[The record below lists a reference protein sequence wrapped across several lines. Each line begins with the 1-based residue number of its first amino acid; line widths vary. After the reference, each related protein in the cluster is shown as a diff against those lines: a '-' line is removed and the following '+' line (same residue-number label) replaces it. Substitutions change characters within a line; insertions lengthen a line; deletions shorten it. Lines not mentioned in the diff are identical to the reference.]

1 MRGLK
6 LADSLQYTT
15 IRFVAPFAGA
25 WIEISYLYNFLSY
38 QRVAPFAGAWIEINN
53 DYFFINSL
61 SSPLCGCVVSTIL
74 NLSNY
79 AIKIV

>member
-1 MRGLK
+1 
-6 LADSLQYTT
+6 
-15 IRFVAPFAGA
+15 APFAGA
-25 WIEISYLYNFLSY
+25 WIEIGKS
-38 QRVAPFAGAWIEINN
+38 QRATQTAKVAPFAGAWIEINN

>member
-1 MRGLK
+1 AKVNELLKQPKSHPLRVRGLK

-15 IRFVAPFAGA
+15 IRF
-25 WIEISYLYNFLSY
+25 
-38 QRVAPFAGAWIEINN
+38 VAPFAGAWIEINN